1 MIRVILIRIP
11 KERIQRRQVSLKIT
25 ASVTVSHDWESDGLV
40 TQRRHS
46 YFAEI
51 PKTFSRWRLPRCL
64 LRENLEVCAGILYN

>member
-40 TQRRHS
+40 TQRRHA
-46 YFAEI
+46 YFPEI

-64 LRENLEVCAGILYN
+64 LGENLEVCAGILYN